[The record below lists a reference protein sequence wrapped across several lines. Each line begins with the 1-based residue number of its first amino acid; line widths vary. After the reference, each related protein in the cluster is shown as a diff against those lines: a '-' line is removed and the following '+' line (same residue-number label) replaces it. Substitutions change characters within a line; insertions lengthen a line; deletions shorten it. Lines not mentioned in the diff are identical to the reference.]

1 MLRFRLSLVL
11 LLALAACTDVTGL
24 DRLVITVVV
33 TPDRIVPGDT
43 AVIAVRLT
51 NPTPNPIEIPTRCSR
66 RYQIANAQG
75 EVVVGN
81 EGLIC
86 ALDFPPPTVLG
97 PFESID
103 GQATWT
109 GYRQRRNGG
118 TWVTEPVG
126 AGVYRVY
133 GTVEGRRSRP
143 DTIEVEAPAT
153 P

>member
-11 LLALAACTDVTGL
+11 LLALAACADVTGL

-43 AVIAVRLT
+43 AVIAVRIT
-51 NPTPNPIEIPTRCSR
+51 NPTPSAIEIPTRCSR
-66 RYQIANAQG
+66 PYQIANAQG
-75 EVVVGN
+75 ETVVGN

-86 ALDFPPPTVLG
+86 ALDFPAPTVLG

-103 GQATWT
+103 RRITWN
-109 GYRQRRNGG
+109 GYRERFTGV
-118 TWVTEPVG
+118 TWVTEPLA
-126 AGVYRVY
+126 AGLYRVY

-143 DTIEVEAPAT
+143 ETIEIEAPVT